1 VADAFPPGCCH
12 YPLIEPKLLY
22 REVLM
27 ISSLQLSARRQEK
40 DKATCEHYGNPVWVV
55 EFGKKYRARC
65 LGCRTV
71 GPVVN
76 DGPLAARQALR
87 NPRASAA

>member
-40 DKATCEHYGNPVWVV
+40 DKATCEHYGYPVWV
-55 EFGKKYRARC
+55 EWNSGRS
-65 LGCRTV
+65 T
-71 GPVVN
+71 GPGAWGA
-76 DGPLAARQALR
+76 GPWGRW
-87 NPRASAA
+87 

>member
-1 VADAFPPGCCH
+1 MADAFPPGGCH
-12 YPLIEPKLLY
+12 YPLKEPKLLN

-27 ISSLQLSARRQEK
+27 ISGLQLSARRQEK
-40 DKATCEHYGNPVWVV
+40 DKSTCEHYANPVWVV

-71 GPVVN
+71 GPAVN

-87 NPRASAA
+87 NLRASAA